1 VILLDVNV
9 LIYAGDPISP
19 QHGKVANWLQDL
31 SESAESIGFS
41 LPTLWAFVRI
51 TTDRRLSSH
60 PRTPTGAF
68 ERVREWLSQPYVRVV
83 DPGPRHLEI
92 LERLVIDFQAHGPRV
107 SDAVL
112 AALAIEHGA
121 TLASTDRDFS
131 RFPSLRWVNPLD
143 EA

>member
-1 VILLDVNV
+1 MILLDVNI

-19 QHGKVANWLQDL
+19 QHAKVTGWLQDV
-31 SESAESIGFS
+31 SDGPESIGFP
-41 LPTLWAFVRI
+41 LPAIWAFVRI

-68 ERVREWLSQPYVRVV
+68 QRIRGWLDQPRVRVIH
-83 DPGPRHLEI
+83 PGPHHLEI
-92 LERLVIDFQAHGPRV
+92 LERLVIDYQAHGPRT

-131 RFPSLRWVNPLD
+131 RFPNLRWVNPLD
-143 EA
+143 IE